1 MPVLLE
7 DDLGRPKPQYE
18 NQAGTDFE
26 PWKGANGH
34 GNVRSSDGQL
44 VTIGARADSAAAD
57 HTVSASVVAVLKAI
71 LRDVGESPEELQE
84 LLDRMGEAVAEP
96 DPHTQLARLQAIIDE
111 LGGLNTNVGDVEDLP
126 ELDPEASAT
135 LAQILK
141 GLLKTQRDLLDPS
154 GSLTQIDHNHSQIH
168 RGNAFEMDTD
178 RMTLTGDTAVRI
190 HMQTGSK
197 HMHLKQVEIVTKD
210 DKDVYVRFYRDP
222 TVSLDGDPEEIP
234 SANSRDDVAVDAG
247 TKFYTNSDITAV
259 GDVIPGRRFWV
270 PGQDLIGQS
279 VSKGGAGMSWEKVF
293 APNSDYVLELQ
304 RETGATESGT
314 VRVRLLWY
322 EAELPSE

>member
-57 HTVSASVVAVLKAI
+57 HTVSASVVAILKAI

-111 LGGLNTNVGDVEDLP
+111 LDGLNTNVGAVEDLP

-135 LAQILK
+135 LAQVLK
-141 GLLKTQRDLLDPS
+141 GLLKTQRDLLDVS
-154 GSLTQIDHNHSQIH
+154 GAAKAIELDHARIH
-168 RGNAFEMDTD
+168 EEKAFETDYLFELSADTPQD
-178 RMTLTGDTAVRI
+178 LHIIVGAKDV
-190 HMQTGSK
+190 
-197 HMHLKQVEIVTKD
+197 HLKKI
-210 DKDVYVRFYRDP
+210 
-222 TVSLDGDPEEIP
+222 G
-234 SANSRDDVAVDAG
+234 VAVKSDDNVFVQLYRNPTA
-247 TKFYTNSDITAV
+247 TPDVSPDEVPIANCKDTSVETSVVQILTNSDITDV
-259 GDVIPGRRFWV
+259 GELIPGRRFFV
-270 PGQDLIGQS
+270 PGAETLGPVMS
-279 VSKGGAGMSWEKVF
+279 VGGASTSWEKIL
-293 APNSDYVLELQ
+293 AANNEYVL
-304 RETGATESGT
+304 RVVAPDASTGTSVVHVT
-314 VRVRLLWY
+314 LYWY
-322 EAELPSE
+322 EV